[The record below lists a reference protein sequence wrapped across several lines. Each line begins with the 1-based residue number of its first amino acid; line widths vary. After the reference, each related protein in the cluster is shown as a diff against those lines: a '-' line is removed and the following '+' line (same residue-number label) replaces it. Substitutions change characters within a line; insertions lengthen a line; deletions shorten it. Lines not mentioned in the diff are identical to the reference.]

1 PRRIPAEQPA
11 HVDACVATGRPA
23 ADPRLPRRRGRR
35 EGPRRRRRIP
45 GRTAEEG
52 PRAEPRV
59 NLMNFITA
67 KTKIVI
73 GLIGIL
79 ISVLFVALALGLIPD
94 NREAVMQGRA
104 QFCESVAIS
113 SSAFISRHDVPAVDA
128 LLRAVVR
135 RNPEL
140 IAAACCRENEEV
152 IARAGDYT
160 VDTSG
165 PLSQFST
172 D

>member
-1 PRRIPAEQPA
+1 ER
-11 HVDACVATGRPA
+11 
-23 ADPRLPRRRGRR
+23 
-35 EGPRRRRRIP
+35 
-45 GRTAEEG
+45 

-59 NLMNFITA
+59 DAMNFITA

-79 ISVLFVALALGLIPD
+79 ISVLFGALALGLVPD

-135 RNPEL
+135 RNTEL
-140 IAAACCRENEEV
+140 VAAAFRRENGEIV
-152 IARAGDYT
+152 ARAGDYT
-160 VDTSG
+160 VDTTG

-172 D
+172 DTKVS